1 MMSISGTT
9 NNSQTGTLRYGE
21 ALQKSFLFYEAQRSG
36 KLPTNNRIE
45 WRGDSALKDG
55 SDKGIDLT
63 GGYYDAGDHV
73 KFGLP
78 MAATMTMLSWGVV
91 QYRDAY
97 TKSGQL
103 DEAMSAI
110 KWGTDYLIKS
120 HKTEGGRTKE
130 FWAQV
135 GDAVIDHKSMDT
147 PEKMTGSRPSFKI
160 DPNNPGTDLA
170 AQTAASLAAAS
181 IVFRATDSKYAD
193 TLLTNAKQLFSFAE
207 THLGKYSDSVPQAAN
222 YYNSGNS
229 FYDELA
235 WGAAWLKKAT
245 NDNTYLTKAE
255 NYYQTLSNRGWSL
268 GQWTHTWSDNEY
280 GTAVILSQMTNKAQ
294 YKTSVEGWLNGWVN
308 GTIPKY
314 TPGGLAHISQWGSL
328 KNSASASFLA
338 LVYGDTVN
346 NNGSSYSNFAKGQ
359 IDYMLGKNPSN
370 FSYMVGFGDKSPQRA
385 HHRASF
391 DGSWSTFNNQSP
403 NRHILYGALVGGP
416 TAPNDYA
423 YTDERPNYQAN
434 EPSTWGNAAL
444 TGALAALYSDFG
456 GEALSDTQ
464 LNALPGIKVTPD
476 KVSPQPPS
484 SQIVGTEANDT
495 LIGGNADDSI
505 FGKGG
510 NDRLDGY
517 LGNDVLRGGDGNDIL
532 SGHAGND
539 TLFGDAGNDRLW
551 GYDGNDSLIG
561 GKGQDSLSGGGGRDS
576 YYLTDTV
583 TGEFDKIV
591 EFNITQ
597 DKILLSKLE
606 FGLNQS
612 LGTLDSNQFR
622 LGSSAVTASD
632 RFIYNQQTGNLFFDA
647 DGTGRI
653 AAVQI
658 ATFYDKA
665 ALSYNNIQVVA

>member
-1 MMSISGTT
+1 MSISGTA
-9 NNSQTGTLRYGE
+9 NNSQASTLRYGE

-36 KLPTNNRIE
+36 KLPANNRIE

-181 IVFRATDSKYAD
+181 IVFRAKDPGYAD
-193 TLLTNAKQLFSFAE
+193 TLLTNAKQLFTFAE

-222 YYNSGNS
+222 YYNSGSS

-280 GTAVILSQMTNKAQ
+280 GTAVLLSQITNKAQ
-294 YKTSVEGWLNGWVN
+294 YKTSVEGWLNGWVK

-359 IDYMLGKNPSN
+359 IDYMLGKNPTN

-385 HHRASF
+385 HHRASY
-391 DGSWSTFNNQSP
+391 DGSWSTFNSQSP

-434 EPSTWGNAAL
+434 EPSTCI
-444 TGALAALYSDFG
+444 S
-456 GEALSDTQ
+456 
-464 LNALPGIKVTPD
+464 
-476 KVSPQPPS
+476 
-484 SQIVGTEANDT
+484 
-495 LIGGNADDSI
+495 
-505 FGKGG
+505 
-510 NDRLDGY
+510 R
-517 LGNDVLRGGDGNDIL
+517 
-532 SGHAGND
+532 
-539 TLFGDAGNDRLW
+539 TLFRLW
-551 GYDGNDSLIG
+551 WRGFKRY
-561 GKGQDSLSGGGGRDS
+561 
-576 YYLTDTV
+576 
-583 TGEFDKIV
+583 
-591 EFNITQ
+591 
-597 DKILLSKLE
+597 
-606 FGLNQS
+606 
-612 LGTLDSNQFR
+612 
-622 LGSSAVTASD
+622 
-632 RFIYNQQTGNLFFDA
+632 
-647 DGTGRI
+647 
-653 AAVQI
+653 
-658 ATFYDKA
+658 
-665 ALSYNNIQVVA
+665 